1 MWGRDERKCSGWF
14 ESLERWR
21 TKKTTLWQTPFWLG
35 ATKIGVDTRGV
46 QCDFFPP
53 SSSSEQQQRVSW
65 SLIRHR
71 AWHISSFCSTH
82 KGRKAPVE
90 GRCWTRSKR
99 HRLTE
104 TWIHIF
110 LTRGQEHALVLLC
123 PSWFTTFGEVFSIL
137 INTDVPSLWYLMG
150 LLSGRKAVLRQANNG
165 KPAFK
170 GRILL
175 QLSLSSRRPEALL
188 WLMPSNLNTET
199 SSVSLHLLYQC
210 ISMYMC
216 FYRKKKDF
224 PVCIKVLCC
233 PMHLTLNEA
242 SATSLPSKFK
252 QFNNDHIFLWPF
264 NTNQW
269 WMYDLH
275 ATCFAITHSTVV
287 ILTHAFA

>member
-1 MWGRDERKCSGWF
+1 MW
-14 ESLERWR
+14 
-21 TKKTTLWQTPFWLG
+21 
-35 ATKIGVDTRGV
+35 
-46 QCDFFPP
+46 FFSP
-53 SSSSEQQQRVSW
+53 SSSEQQQRVSW
-65 SLIRHR
+65 SLIRHC

-137 INTDVPSLWYLMG
+137 INSDVPSLWYLMG

-170 GRILL
+170 GRTLL

-188 WLMPSNLNTET
+188 WLTLSSLNTET
-199 SSVSLHLLYQC
+199 SSVSLHSRYNC
-210 ISMYMC
+210 ICNVC
-216 FYRKKKDF
+216 FYRKKKKDF
-224 PVCIKVLCC
+224 PVCIKVL
-233 PMHLTLNEA
+233 LYVV
-242 SATSLPSKFK
+242 
-252 QFNNDHIFLWPF
+252 
-264 NTNQW
+264 QW
-269 WMYDLH
+269 
-275 ATCFAITHSTVV
+275 I
-287 ILTHAFA
+287 